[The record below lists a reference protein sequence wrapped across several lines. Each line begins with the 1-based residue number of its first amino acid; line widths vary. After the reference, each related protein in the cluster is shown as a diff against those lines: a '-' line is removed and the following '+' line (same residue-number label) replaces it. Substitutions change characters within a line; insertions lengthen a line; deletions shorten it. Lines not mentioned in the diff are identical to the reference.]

1 MCTCFLFFILSWTHT
16 NQAFSSPFRVNH
28 SCQCVQWLPCY
39 HTKLSFLNSSLNLSG
54 TSDTLDYSSLHITL
68 YRTFWV
74 TALSWFFSSL
84 WPLLPTAFSGSSLLF
99 YFQINWTEECRMK
112 SEHPPPSA
120 KLYSLSLIK
129 NINGLHLFVHLCVNF
144 IVETGLILNCV
155 CLFINDLYFFYVHF
169 LFLLLAHF
177 YCSLLLVLLINC
189 LHLCVS

>member
-1 MCTCFLFFILSWTHT
+1 MCTCFLFFILSWTHA

-84 WPLLPTAFSGSSLLF
+84 WPLLPTAFAGSSLLF

-129 NINGLHLFVHLCVNF
+129 NINGLHFFVHLCVNF
-144 IVETGLILNCV
+144 IVETGLVLNCV
-155 CLFINDLYFFYVHF
+155 CLLMICISFMYTFCFYY
-169 LFLLLAHF
+169 LLTFTVVF
-177 YCSLLLVLLINC
+177 YWFYWLIVC
-189 LHLCVS
+189 IYV